1 MPESPHTSTL
11 VAAAIDVIDGI
22 LADLTA
28 TLVDI
33 SARFTEAR
41 GSRFDARPIKQRDLE
56 DLASEIE
63 PGCLE
68 VLARPFPRIV
78 AGIGLVWVGAED
90 ASGMLWWRADSRHIA
105 RKHHIFNPDSDS
117 YYDYRSSAWYQG
129 ALSTDRLVLVGP
141 YIDAWGTDDHALT
154 ASMRMWGPTGLLGV
168 AAVDVDLQALT
179 TVLDGVLGPLP
190 DTVLLGA
197 GDRVISSNMALLT
210 PGLRL
215 SPFLAKTERT
225 IIARTPTALPDWE
238 LVTLAQ
244 RPR

>member
-1 MPESPHTSTL
+1 MSNFPTTATL
-11 VAAAIDVIDGI
+11 CATAVDAIDGI
-22 LADLTA
+22 LEGIAA
-28 TLVDI
+28 TIVDI
-33 SARFTEAR
+33 SERFSEAR
-41 GSRFDARPIKQRDLE
+41 GSRFDARPIKQRELE
-56 DLASEIE
+56 ELANELE

-68 VLARPFPRIV
+68 VLARPLPRIV

-105 RKHHIFNPDSDS
+105 RKHHIFNPESDS
-117 YYDYRSSAWYQG
+117 YYDYRNSAWYQG

-168 AAVDVDLQALT
+168 AAVDLDLQALT
-179 TVLDGVLGPLP
+179 TVLEEVLSTLP
-190 DTVLLGA
+190 DAVLLGTS
-197 GDRVISSNMALLT
+197 DRVIASNMALLT

-215 SPFLAKTERT
+215 APFLAKTERT
-225 IIARTPTALPDWE
+225 IVARTPTALPDWE

-244 RPR
+244 SPR